1 MAINASHAAKQGNR
15 TFTVEVLSAG
25 ETATV
30 LATALRDYLDA
41 VDCAMEW
48 LRREGHDSP
57 SPRLAIFATCDGL
70 REQVWAYP
78 PEGAEAE
85 PKPLVE
91 TFGFDPVAWNPPARE
106 FTPVRHRPPERES
119 TPGAERLTLRPA
131 PLRTA
136 ALPEVEPPTEP
147 EQPSTRR
154 LPVSGLRL
162 REEIHAVWED
172 RPSRWCAILGPIF
185 LWLSVTLVEP
195 AFLLPVL
202 AAGMNLWLRHGRRA
216 ALTPDGVDDW
226 F

>member
-48 LRREGHDSP
+48 LRREGHTSP
-57 SPRLAIFATCDGL
+57 SPRLAIFATSDGL

-78 PEGAEAE
+78 PEGAEVE
-85 PKPLVE
+85 PKRLVD
-91 TFGFDPVAWNPPARE
+91 TFGFDPVAWNPPTRE
-106 FTPVRHRPPERES
+106 VSPVRTQMPRREATTS
-119 TPGAERLTLRPA
+119 VTAQLS
-131 PLRTA
+131 LRTA
-136 ALPEVEPPTEP
+136 PLPEVEPPPVP
-147 EQPSTRR
+147 EQRATRR

-216 ALTPDGVDDW
+216 AVAPDGVDDW